1 MPRTDGAPG
10 MWGRACSR
18 GGFHD
23 TARPRLLLL
32 GVTGYASMWPIRGQ
46 ETLTSTGG
54 ETQKGEAGVL
64 CASVLQPA
72 FPLSDLRVS
81 REMA

>member
-1 MPRTDGAPG
+1 MPRLAGAPG
-10 MWGRACSR
+10 MWGQVCSR
-18 GGFHD
+18 GGCHD

-32 GVTGYASMWPIRGQ
+32 GVTSYASMRPIHGQ

-64 CASVLQPA
+64 RVSVLQPA